1 MDKAKALCILL
12 GKKYYSLSDLRYN
25 AKAGYL
31 LTKDELNDFMLLKED
46 LTEDGEEGFIDLPL
60 KSFNSRHIFYV
71 DGVYLMDIMTD
82 YYRTLNDDY
91 EENKKFFLE
100 RHISDIISSRIYSE
114 IEGTLDIENVP
125 TTHKKIK
132 EVLEAEKLTDRND
145 IIIKNMSSAMKYIV
159 NEKPDFNKENLY
171 KLYNI
176 LSNNCLDA
184 EDSLNGGYYRDDR
197 VSIGRYDGAP
207 PEKIDGLMNSLFEFV
222 NDKQNIEKYG
232 DLIPHICHYYLVYVH
247 PYFDYNGRTARMVS
261 FWLTYINNF
270 VAAPLFISEAI
281 NENKK
286 AYYQALTDTRDANN
300 DLTYFLGYIYETAT
314 KFSLVYKNLEGI
326 LKYLNKS
333 GNFPSSTEKTY
344 IKKILVHNSDGFFNA
359 KAFIDYINNNITK
372 QAALKMLNRFTDY
385 GVLSC
390 TVNKKGEN
398 IFKVNDELITYK
410 FN

>member
-1 MDKAKALCILL
+1 
-12 GKKYYSLSDLRYN
+12 
-25 AKAGYL
+25 
-31 LTKDELNDFMLLKED
+31 
-46 LTEDGEEGFIDLPL
+46 
-60 KSFNSRHIFYV
+60 
-71 DGVYLMDIMTD
+71 
-82 YYRTLNDDY
+82 
-91 EENKKFFLE
+91 
-100 RHISDIISSRIYSE
+100 
-114 IEGTLDIENVP
+114 
-125 TTHKKIK
+125 
-132 EVLEAEKLTDRND
+132 
-145 IIIKNMSSAMKYIV
+145 
-159 NEKPDFNKENLY
+159 
-171 KLYNI
+171 
-176 LSNNCLDA
+176 
-184 EDSLNGGYYRDDR
+184 
-197 VSIGRYDGAP
+197 
-207 PEKIDGLMNSLFEFV
+207 MNSLFDFV
-222 NDKQNIEKYG
+222 NNKQNIEKYG

-300 DLTYFLGYIYETAT
+300 DLTYFLGYIFETAT